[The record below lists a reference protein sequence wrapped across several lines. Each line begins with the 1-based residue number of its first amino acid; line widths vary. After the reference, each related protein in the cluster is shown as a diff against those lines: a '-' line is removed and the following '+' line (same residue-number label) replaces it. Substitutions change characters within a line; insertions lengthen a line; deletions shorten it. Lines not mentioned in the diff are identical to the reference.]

1 MITVKPHQTGFLCQE
16 KNHVNRKS
24 IPLKISITCKV
35 LCKKDLYTK
44 NIMLWK
50 IMLGEVIY
58 DLNPII
64 IFQSSSM
71 GIYSSVDLFHYFCN
85 LCDFWNYLECHCQLF
100 RWWLFPSTKIWPRFR
115 KMFSIP
121 IHLKALTKQIYISLL
136 KFKKYTQGRT

>member
-1 MITVKPHQTGFLCQE
+1 MFDI
-16 KNHVNRKS
+16 RKIC
-24 IPLKISITCKV
+24 IPKTSCYGKS
-35 LCKKDLYTK
+35 C
-44 NIMLWK
+44 
-50 IMLGEVIY
+50 LGEVIH

-136 KFKKYTQGRT
+136 KFKKYTQEEPRTKFNSMLHIYFFLFYTHFF